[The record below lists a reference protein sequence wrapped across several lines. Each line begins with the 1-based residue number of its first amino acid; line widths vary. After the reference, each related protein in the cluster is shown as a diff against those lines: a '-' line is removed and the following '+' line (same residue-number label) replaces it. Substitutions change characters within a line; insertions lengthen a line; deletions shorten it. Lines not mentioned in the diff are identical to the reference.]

1 MRQNEQLIEDNS
13 KQGLFGFKARMFPL
27 IGAVVATVTILW
39 TYQVALHNHD
49 IKPFPQT
56 DITHT
61 AIKYP
66 QYVIFRIGMM
76 VAPVLFCI
84 SFQILK

>member
-1 MRQNEQLIEDNS
+1 MS
-13 KQGLFGFKARMFPL
+13 KHGLFGFKAKMFPL
-27 IGAVVATVTILW
+27 IGAILSTVTILW
-39 TYQVALHNHD
+39 TYIVARHKYPHD
-49 IKPFPQT
+49 VKPFPYT

-76 VAPVLFCI
+76 VTPVLFCI
-84 SFQILK
+84 SFQILKYLIYLK